1 MRFYFDYISPYAYL
15 GWTRVGWLERETG
28 RVVEP
33 VPILFAGL
41 LNHFG
46 QKGPAEIAPKRDYIF
61 KHVLRL
67 AHSFGVP
74 LSPPP
79 AHPFNPL
86 VALRVTSAI
95 EDPKQQRVAIDA
107 LFAATWGGGGGVDG
121 VESIRWALAGTG
133 LPVEE
138 LIERAQ
144 SAEIKARVRR
154 QTDDAVERGVFGV
167 PTIEVWGAGA
177 GEGAGAGAGG
187 GEGELFWGV
196 DSLPHVVGYLL
207 GEDPIPEGFVE
218 RWAEL
223 PVGADRLARRG

>member
-15 GWTRVGWLERETG
+15 GWTRVAWLERETG
-28 RVVEP
+28 REVEP

-74 LSPPP
+74 LRPPP

-86 VALRVTSAI
+86 VALRVTAAI
-95 EDPKQQRVAIDA
+95 EDPKQQRMAIDA

-121 VESIRWALAGTG
+121 ADAVRWALAGTG

-154 QTDDAVERGVFGV
+154 QTEDAVERGVFGV
-167 PTIEVWGAGA
+167 PTVEVN
-177 GEGAGAGAGG
+177 
-187 GEGELFWGV
+187 GELFWGV
-196 DSLPHVVGYLL
+196 DSLPHVVAYVR